1 MFKQVKNK
9 DLMVFR
15 VAFIAFFMLSLAF
28 RLVIVGANRT
38 VEEVSQPV
46 IQEMDYNKSI
56 SKSQMKIQQTH
67 EALGNICTLLATG
80 GIALLILL

>member
-9 DLMVFR
+9 DMMVFR

-46 IQEMDYNKSI
+46 IQETRNGL
-56 SKSQMKIQQTH
+56 Q
-67 EALGNICTLLATG
+67 
-80 GIALLILL
+80 